1 MPHHRGE
8 KQHADEADSP
18 GDQRD
23 AGVRGIPSIGRG
35 VRLRDGPEEIFGGG
49 WNGLLVVQELESEIA
64 SLEEQTEN
72 ETEILQASE
81 LDGELQQI
89 LEQVI

>member
-1 MPHHRGE
+1 MRTKRIRQGIKETLEYVAFLRLGE
-8 KQHADEADSP
+8 ESVS
-18 GDQRD
+18 G
-23 AGVRGIPSIGRG
+23 
-35 VRLRDGPEEIFGGG
+35 DGPEEIFGDG